1 MATLFPDTMPRL
13 TPRAALA
20 TAAGAGVLSAAL
32 ILWVIGDTA
41 VATGFL
47 AAAIVLGGA
56 LVAWRALAPEPPA
69 PGPAVDWQL
78 VRTLAQE
85 SDDAIAV
92 TDRAGRLVCGSSM
105 PKSRD
110 GRSISTCCAR
120 ASGRIC

>member
-32 ILWVIGDTA
+32 ILWVIGDTV

-69 PGPAVDWQL
+69 PGPAVDWTA
-78 VRTLAQE
+78 RPARLAAADC
-85 SDDAIAV
+85 SDA
-92 TDRAGRLVCGSSM
+92 
-105 PKSRD
+105 
-110 GRSISTCCAR
+110 AR
-120 ASGRIC
+120 